1 MKQTFDASRRRFLA
15 TAGAL
20 SAVGPVAAPFAL
32 NLAAIGAA
40 AAQPVSDYRALVC
53 VYLGGANDAF
63 NTVLATDTDSWNG
76 YTAARNVQPEPLV
89 LPQAGFTGGILPIV
103 PSTAQ
108 SGRAFALHGQMGDMK
123 SLFDAG
129 RAAIVANVGPLIEPT
144 TRAQYR
150 ARSVMLPPKLFSH
163 NDQTAMWQGFAPEG
177 ATRGW
182 GGRLGDLFASQNANA
197 TFTAVSTSGNV
208 LWLSGESTRQYR
220 MTGTGALPI
229 AGMGGTLYGSSTAS
243 AALRAIA
250 SGPRDHL
257 IMREQAAMTDRSIKT
272 ASELNGALIPNGSL
286 PAAPTFNGAT
296 NALAVQLRLVAR
308 MIGGRSALGAKRQVF
323 MVQLGG
329 FDTHDSQLRDH
340 GRLLGQLSQALAYFD
355 SLMSD
360 PSVNAQGLVTAFTA
374 SEFGRTLSSNGDGT
388 DHGWGGHH
396 FVVGGAVRGG
406 NIWGRFPVI
415 GVNGADDAGR
425 GSLIPAIAVDQYA
438 GVLARWFG
446 VPNSGLYDLFP
457 NLSRFGSGSDFG
469 LPTSLRFMNA

>member
-1 MKQTFDASRRRFLA
+1 MKRSFDASRRRLLA

-40 AAQPVSDYRALVC
+40 AAQSASDYRALVC
-53 VYLGGANDAF
+53 VYLAGANDAF
-63 NTVLATDTDSWNG
+63 NTVLATDPDSWNG
-76 YTAARNVQPEPLV
+76 YVAARNVLPEPLV
-89 LPQAGFTGGILPIV
+89 LPPAGFTDGILPIA

-108 SGRAFALHGQMGDMK
+108 SGRAFALHGQMGGMK
-123 SLFDAG
+123 TLFDAG

-144 TRAQYR
+144 SRAQYR
-150 ARSVMLPPKLFSH
+150 ARSVRLPPKLFSH
-163 NDQTAMWQGFAPEG
+163 NDQTAMWQAFAPEG

-182 GGRLGDLFASQNANA
+182 GGRLGDLFASQNADS
-197 TFTAVSTSGNV
+197 TFTAVSTSGNAV
-208 LWLSGESTRQYR
+208 WLSGESTRQYQVS
-220 MTGTGALPI
+220 GTGARPI
-229 AGMGGTLYGSSTAS
+229 AGISGTLYGSATAS

-250 SGPRDHL
+250 TGSRDHL
-257 IMREQAAMTDRSIKT
+257 IMREHAAMTDRSIGT
-272 ASELNGALIPNGSL
+272 AAALNGALVADGAL
-286 PAAPTFNGAT
+286 PAAPAFNGAT
-296 NALAVQLRLVAR
+296 NGLAAQLRLVAR
-308 MIGGRSALGAKRQVF
+308 MIGGRAALGARRQVF
-323 MVQLGG
+323 MVQIGG
-329 FDTHDSQLRDH
+329 FDTHDSQMRDH
-340 GRLLGQLSQALAYFD
+340 GGLLGRLSQALAYFD
-355 SLMSD
+355 SLMSH
-360 PSVNAQGLVTAFTA
+360 PSVDAQGRVTAFTA

-406 NIWGRFPVI
+406 DIWGRFPVI

-469 LPTSLRFMNA
+469 LPASLRFMNA

>member
-1 MKQTFDASRRRFLA
+1 MKRSFDASRRRFLA

-32 NLAAIGAA
+32 NLATIGAA
-40 AAQPVSDYRALVC
+40 AAQSVSDYRALVC

-76 YTAARNVQPEPLV
+76 YTAARNVLPDPLV
-89 LPQAGFTGGILPIV
+89 LPLAGFTDGVLPILPATV
-103 PSTAQ
+103 Q

-123 SLFDAG
+123 TLFDAG

-144 TRAQYR
+144 SRAQYR
-150 ARSVMLPPKLFSH
+150 ARSVRLPPKLFSH
-163 NDQTAMWQGFAPEG
+163 NDQTSMWQAFGPEG

-182 GGRLGDLFASQNANA
+182 GGRLGDLFASQNTNA
-197 TFTAVSTSGNV
+197 SFTAVSASGNV
-208 LWLSGESTRQYR
+208 VWLSGESVRQYQ
-220 MTGTGALPI
+220 MTGTGALPV
-229 AGMGGTLYGSSTAS
+229 AGTSGALYGSSTAS
-243 AALRAIA
+243 GALRAIV

-257 IMREQAAMTDRSIKT
+257 IMREQAAMTDRSINT
-272 ASELNGALIPNGSL
+272 ATALNGALISDSAL
-286 PAAPTFNGAT
+286 PAAPRFNDVT

-308 MIGGRSALGAKRQVF
+308 MIGGRSALGARRQVF
-323 MVQLGG
+323 MVSIGG
-329 FDTHDSQLRDH
+329 FDTHDFQNRDH
-340 GRLLGQLSQALAYFD
+340 GRLLGRVSQALAYFD
-355 SLMSD
+355 TLMSH
-360 PSVNAQGLVTAFTA
+360 SSINAQGMVTAFTA

-406 NIWGRFPVI
+406 DIWGRFPVI

-425 GSLIPAIAVDQYA
+425 GSMIPAIAVDQYA

-469 LPTSLRFMNA
+469 LPASLRFMNA